1 MTKEKTMILHLDADA
16 FFVACEV
23 ARLPALKGKPVI
35 VGGERGIACAMS
47 YEAKALGITRAMPVF
62 EIKRKHPEVV
72 ILPAHFELY
81 HSYRDNLI
89 SFLRKRFAKIE
100 VYSIDEC
107 FIEIRECELAFT
119 EEALEE
125 LQKEIAEFM
134 GISYSLG
141 LADTK
146 TLAKIAS
153 KKNKPHGSYYLR
165 KDDETGFLY
174 KLSLSSLWG
183 IGRRMTKTLAD
194 LGLMTVRDLL
204 FTSDTLLQKSFSIQL
219 LRTKQELLGI
229 KCYPVQENHAYQ
241 KGMQVTRSFART
253 GDIAFV
259 LSELSTNAEEF
270 CINLQ
275 KQNLEVESLEIWI
288 KQVKNGRDVYLS
300 KDILLEEPT
309 NNHRTLLKALSGTL
323 SEIRK
328 SGKGVMRGTG
338 INGKTVPKNRDQTC
352 KLFTTTLEVDTTSLL
367 SSLRSDFGHSALMT
381 LGSMTATNKR
391 IRERNRHD
399 SESLYL
405 RGLPYP
411 YLGEAQ

>member
-1 MTKEKTMILHLDADA
+1 MIKEKTMILHLDADA

-81 HSYRDNLI
+81 HSYRDNLV
-89 SFLRKRFAKIE
+89 SFLREQFAKIE

-125 LQKEIAEFM
+125 LRKEISEFM

-153 KKNKPHGSYYLR
+153 KKNKPRGSYYLQR
-165 KDDETGFLY
+165 DDETDFLS
-174 KLSLSSLWG
+174 KLPLPSLWG
-183 IGRRMTKTLAD
+183 IGRRMTKALAD
-194 LGLMTVRDLL
+194 LGLVTVEDLL
-204 FTSDTLLQKSFSIQL
+204 LTSDALLQKNFSIQL

-229 KCYPVQENHAYQ
+229 KCYPIEENHVHQ

-253 GDIAFV
+253 EDITFV

-288 KQVKNGRDVYLS
+288 KQVTNGKDVYLR
-300 KDILLEEPT
+300 KTLLLEEPT
-309 NNHRTLLKALSGTL
+309 SNHRALLKAMSGTL
-323 SEIRK
+323 SEIRE
-328 SGKGVMRGTG
+328 SEKGVMRGTR
-338 INGKTVPKNRDQTC
+338 IYGKTVPKNRDQTC
-352 KLFTTTLEVDTTSLL
+352 KLFSTTLELDTTSLL
-367 SSLRSDFGHSALMT
+367 RSLRSGFGHDALMT

-391 IRERNRHD
+391 TRERNRHD
-399 SESLYL
+399 TESLYL

-411 YLGEAQ
+411 YLGEVH